1 MKENFFDLEINSN
14 IVALLHKNGITE
26 PTPIQA
32 QVIPELMKGKDV
44 IGQAQ
49 TGTGKTLAF
58 VLPIFERIDLKE
70 PHIQALIVTPTR
82 ELAIQITTEA
92 KKLAEAKGIT
102 ILAAY
107 GGQDVDQQIK
117 RLKGTIH
124 MVIGTPGR
132 LLDHLRRKT
141 IDIGKLK
148 MLVLDEADQMLH
160 MGFLN
165 EVETIIHQTPQNRQ
179 TMFFSAT
186 MPSEIRSLATQYMNK
201 PTQIQVQ
208 GKDITLREIKQLV
221 IETSDRGKQNA
232 LLKAL
237 EEYQPFMAIIF
248 CRTKRRAKALNE
260 ALQLHGYQSDE
271 LHGDLTQAKREK
283 VMKAFRNTKLQLL
296 VATDVAARGLDI
308 DGVTH
313 VFNYDIPQDTESY
326 IHRIG
331 RTGRAGDQGV
341 AITLVAPKDR
351 GTLMLIEREI
361 KMTLEKR
368 RITGEEIN
376 SNDLSEERDTRKSR
390 LGGSRPKDHRQQG
403 KSKNEKN
410 NKKRPQRK
418 EKSPGH
424 KGPQGKKTEN
434 QTPRE
439 KGKGRAFSGN
449 SGKQKHKN
457 SFSKGKR

>member
-1 MKENFFDLEINSN
+1 MKENFFDLGINSD
-14 IVALLHKNGITE
+14 IAALLHKNGITE

-186 MPSEIRSLATQYMNK
+186 MPSEIRSLATRYMNK

-208 GKDITLREIKQLV
+208 GKAITLREIKQLV

-313 VFNYDIPQDTESY
+313 VFNYDIPQDAESY

-331 RTGRAGDQGV
+331 RTGRAGEQGV
-341 AITLVAPKDR
+341 AITFVAPKDR

-390 LGGSRPKDHRQQG
+390 GGSRPKDHRQQG

-410 NKKRPQRK
+410 NKKRPQKK